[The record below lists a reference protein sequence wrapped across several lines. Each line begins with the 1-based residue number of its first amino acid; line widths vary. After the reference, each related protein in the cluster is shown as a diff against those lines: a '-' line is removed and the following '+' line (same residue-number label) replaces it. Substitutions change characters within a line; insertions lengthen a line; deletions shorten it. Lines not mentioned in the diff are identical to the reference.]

1 MRRIALFLCAVAAFL
16 GVSNTADAAAYTG
29 HIISYFLSA
38 PNNLPFR
45 VYLDIDTPACPAKLF
60 YVDFNHPNY
69 QAYVSGLMTA
79 YSLNKSVI
87 ITYTIGQGGYCL
99 IQEYQVLN

>member
-1 MRRIALFLCAVAAFL
+1 MKRVVLFFCAVAAFL
-16 GVSNTADAAAYTG
+16 GASSTANAAVYSG
-29 HIISYFLSA
+29 RIISYFLSA

-79 YSLNKSVI
+79 YSLNKTVL
-87 ITYTIGQGGYCL
+87 ITYATGQGGYCL
-99 IQEYQVLN
+99 IQEYQVVN